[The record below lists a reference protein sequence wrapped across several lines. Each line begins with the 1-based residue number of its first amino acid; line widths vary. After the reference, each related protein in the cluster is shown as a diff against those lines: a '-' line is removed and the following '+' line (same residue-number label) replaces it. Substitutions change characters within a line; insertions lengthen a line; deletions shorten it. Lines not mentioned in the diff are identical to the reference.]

1 MMEKAVQLQLAARER
16 WLQKD
21 EVLFLLTNYM
31 ASGLP
36 VHVSPQCGTLFVCD
50 SVMDFKKDGWTWQ
63 KQKGSKTK
71 IREDRAKLVVTRGNV
86 VLGVYVHSADNPCFH
101 RRSYSLRDESNRM
114 ILVHYLEDDSK
125 KQALRDAPHECSRP
139 FDASSVVNDA
149 LADFHPSDPDDDHND
164 DDTALDDLLLDNHM
178 PRMIAFDPS
187 NQITDFSPN
196 WDFCT
201 GGAKILICAASPP
214 PYSTLFVCFGST
226 AVVRAESLSPTV
238 LRCCVVPLR
247 IATYMGTQLIFVST
261 PGHFLFK
268 PAASP
273 SHMSVSSGVHQP
285 PPKYPTLDW
294 GTSKQVPAFSDVVAQ
309 GGGSNSSSSSTFK
322 RARSEHNLDDMT
334 SLSFPSSPTNSLR
347 GLDECTLSHMTW
359 LCADGFH
366 VTVDDRQ
373 YKIRVVERLHEFRR
387 VIISHPSAKNVA
399 DGGAS
404 TQPQSL
410 LGPSSIVL
418 VRWSLM
424 TNCIDLILQTW
435 TTFLC
440 SCTNYRWI
448 DFMKILPAATVEVAS
463 LMLDDSAIAA
473 LSDVELGALSEQLIE
488 DVVKQLVA
496 LAGTSPELLE
506 EVSYIQS
513 IFLD

>member
-36 VHVSPQCGTLFVCD
+36 VHVAPQCGTLFVCD

-125 KQALRDAPHECSRP
+125 KQVLRDAPHECSRP

-149 LADFHPSDPDDDHND
+149 LADFHPSDPDDDHHD

-238 LRCCVVPLR
+238 LRCC
-247 IATYMGTQLIFVST
+247 
-261 PGHFLFK
+261 
-268 PAASP
+268 
-273 SHMSVSSGVHQP
+273 
-285 PPKYPTLDW
+285 
-294 GTSKQVPAFSDVVAQ
+294 
-309 GGGSNSSSSSTFK
+309 
-322 RARSEHNLDDMT
+322 
-334 SLSFPSSPTNSLR
+334 
-347 GLDECTLSHMTW
+347 
-359 LCADGFH
+359 
-366 VTVDDRQ
+366 
-373 YKIRVVERLHEFRR
+373 
-387 VIISHPSAKNVA
+387 
-399 DGGAS
+399 
-404 TQPQSL
+404 
-410 LGPSSIVL
+410 
-418 VRWSLM
+418 
-424 TNCIDLILQTW
+424 
-435 TTFLC
+435 
-440 SCTNYRWI
+440 
-448 DFMKILPAATVEVAS
+448 
-463 LMLDDSAIAA
+463 
-473 LSDVELGALSEQLIE
+473 
-488 DVVKQLVA
+488 
-496 LAGTSPELLE
+496 
-506 EVSYIQS
+506 
-513 IFLD
+513 

>member
-1 MMEKAVQLQLAARER
+1 
-16 WLQKD
+16 
-21 EVLFLLTNYM
+21 
-31 ASGLP
+31 S
-36 VHVSPQCGTLFVCD
+36 
-50 SVMDFKKDGWTWQ
+50 
-63 KQKGSKTK
+63 
-71 IREDRAKLVVTRGNV
+71 
-86 VLGVYVHSADNPCFH
+86 
-101 RRSYSLRDESNRM
+101 
-114 ILVHYLEDDSK
+114 
-125 KQALRDAPHECSRP
+125 
-139 FDASSVVNDA
+139 
-149 LADFHPSDPDDDHND
+149 
-164 DDTALDDLLLDNHM
+164 DTA
-178 PRMIAFDPS
+178 
-187 NQITDFSPN
+187 
-196 WDFCT
+196 
-201 GGAKILICAASPP
+201 G
-214 PYSTLFVCFGST
+214 
-226 AVVRAESLSPTV
+226 
-238 LRCCVVPLR
+238 VVPLR
-247 IATYMGTQLIFVST
+247 IATYVGTQLIFVST

-294 GTSKQVPAFSDVVAQ
+294 GTSKQVPAFSDVVTQ
-309 GGGSNSSSSSTFK
+309 GGGSNSSSSSSTFK

-359 LCADGFH
+359 LCADRFH

-404 TQPQSL
+404 TQHQSL

-424 TNCIDLILQTW
+424 TNCIDLLLQTW

-513 IFLD
+513 IFLSYSAGCGHLGIVRLLLSEQADGAMLDLDNFTPADRLVFSHMILKGFREYDVALTSMDMGTLRRSCEVCRRHRL